1 MSVGTVEMINVSSE
15 ENGNVEEIR
24 WSNLALEHRKYFL
37 LERRISTRAE

>member
-1 MSVGTVEMINVSSE
+1 MSVGTLEMINGSLE
-15 ENGNVEEIR
+15 EDGNFEESR